1 MTKNINKKTEVIT
14 FNNNNVKESFIT
26 MFNNENDY
34 ENLFNTNILSNYAVI
49 IIEQINDNITVNE
62 QGIKLKNKSY
72 LKDCLLSLAS
82 DNHLLA
88 SYDSKVK
95 KHLNKS
101 KIDRYTRFIN
111 NINFLTDLM
120 KFSKDKEITLKLIAS
135 YFDDKKLTS
144 QNEIT
149 KSINANGQFSD
160 KSKAPSGNV
169 NQSESNSNKSD
180 ISESIQESS
189 KDKKDKFASAL
200 DNYLNWDNETKLMV
214 ELFAQSFRND
224 LQTNNKNFES
234 TNKFLKSKNIKGIKL
249 PKTA

>member
-14 FNNNNVKESFIT
+14 FNNNNVKDSFIT

-34 ENLFNTNILSNYAVI
+34 ENLFNTNIMSNYAVI
-49 IIEQINDNITVNE
+49 IIEQIDQNITVNE
-62 QGIKLKNKSY
+62 QGIKLTNKSY

-88 SYDSKVK
+88 SYDSKVR

-111 NINFLTDLM
+111 NTNFLTDLM

-135 YFDDKKLTS
+135 YFEDKELTS

-169 NQSESNSNKSD
+169 NQSENNSNKSD
-180 ISESIQESS
+180 TLESIQESS

-234 TNKFLKSKNIKGIKL
+234 TNKFLKSKNIKGVKL
-249 PKTA
+249 PKSA